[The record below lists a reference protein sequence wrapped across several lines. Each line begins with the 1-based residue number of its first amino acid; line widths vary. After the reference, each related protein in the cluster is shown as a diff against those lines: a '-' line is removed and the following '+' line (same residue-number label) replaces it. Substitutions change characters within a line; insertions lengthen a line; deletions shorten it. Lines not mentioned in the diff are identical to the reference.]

1 MTSTSRRQQILDAI
15 LKRAAVDPGFR
26 QNLLTE
32 PHQTIRE
39 VFGVVIPSTFT
50 IRFVE
55 KEPGVDA
62 LVVLPELGAPDDELS
77 DDDLETVS
85 GGGVSEDWFF

>member
-1 MTSTSRRQQILDAI
+1 MSSTPRRQQILDAI
-15 LKRAAVDPGFR
+15 LERAAVDREFR
-26 QNLLTE
+26 QHLLNE

-39 VFGVVIPSTFT
+39 AFGVVIPSSFT

-62 LVVLPELGAPDDELS
+62 LVVLPELGSPAGELS
-77 DDDLETVS
+77 DDDLEAVS
-85 GGGVSEDWFF
+85 GGTALEDWFY

>member
-1 MTSTSRRQQILDAI
+1 MPSSERRQQIMDAI
-15 LKRAAVDPGFR
+15 LERAASDRAFR
-26 QNLLTE
+26 QALIDQ
-32 PHQTIRE
+32 PHRAIRDA
-39 VFGVVIPSTFT
+39 FGVTIPSTFT

-62 LVVLPELGAPDDELS
+62 LIVLPEFGTPDGELS

-85 GGGVSEDWFF
+85 GGGGAFEWCV